1 MKNLNLLGGGEIRRK
16 QISNFNKFPR
26 LNKKIA
32 FSIAEALITLAIVGV
47 AMSSAAPLISK
58 TMKNS
63 QVGNFQ
69 IMRINRDLDSIR
81 KDITNIKNNY
91 VSKSYLTQVLANYVT
106 TATLNSTLSN
116 YVTNTALKTRLNNYV
131 TTNTLANYATINDI
145 ANFLTAG
152 DLNGYATTATL
163 NQQVSNLSEQIAALR
178 TQLANAQG
186 VPTGTIAFF
195 ASDRCPT
202 GWSKVSDTYN
212 GRFPRFA
219 GQYTISGHGD
229 TAAITTT
236 LNVGTTQEDAI
247 RNITGTG
254 PAFIV
259 YGDQYYVHWL
269 LESGAMYHLQRT
281 GTTKIHGAGNLGN
294 GTDPNVLY
302 FDASR
307 VVPTASE
314 NRPKSIALLGCK
326 KDPN

>member
-1 MKNLNLLGGGEIRRK
+1 
-16 QISNFNKFPR
+16 
-26 LNKKIA
+26 
-32 FSIAEALITLAIVGV
+32 
-47 AMSSAAPLISK
+47 MSSAAPLISK

-69 IMRINRDLDSIR
+69 IMRLNNDLDKLR

-106 TATLNSTLSN
+106 TATLNSTLSK
-116 YVTNTALKTRLNNYV
+116 YVTNNALNTRLNNY
-131 TTNTLANYATINDI
+131 ATRNDI

-163 NQQVSNLSEQIAALR
+163 NQQVSNLSQQIAALR

-195 ASDRCPT
+195 AAATCPT
-202 GWSKVSDTYN
+202 GWSKVPDTYN

-219 GQYTISGHGD
+219 GQYTISGYGSVAD
-229 TAAITTT
+229 TIAT
-236 LNVGTTQEDAI
+236 LAVGATQEDKI
-247 RNITGTG
+247 RNITGTIKNVDVVTYKG
-254 PAFIV
+254 GTPVATGAFSYTITGSQKG
-259 YGDQYYVHWL
+259 YDGGYNSYAQ
-269 LESGAMYHLQRT
+269 LQ
-281 GTTKIHGAGNLGN
+281 IN
-294 GTDPNVLY
+294 
-302 FDASR
+302 ASN
-307 VVPTASE
+307 VVPTAAE